1 MAKTDKEPR
10 ASSESRT
17 KAEQGHKLSKELEMT
32 FQRVIRRPQLSR
44 GRGSPVRWSR
54 KSNFLYIHNH
64 SQKRRIA
71 VGEAPSGW
79 RSSSSLTAL
88 SSVPVHPFKLI

>member
-44 GRGSPVRWSR
+44 GRGSPVR
-54 KSNFLYIHNH
+54 
-64 SQKRRIA
+64 
-71 VGEAPSGW
+71 
-79 RSSSSLTAL
+79 
-88 SSVPVHPFKLI
+88 

>member
-32 FQRVIRRPQLSR
+32 FPASDPPASAQPGAGVTGPVIT
-44 GRGSPVRWSR
+44 
-54 KSNFLYIHNH
+54 K
-64 SQKRRIA
+64 K
-71 VGEAPSGW
+71 
-79 RSSSSLTAL
+79 
-88 SSVPVHPFKLI
+88 